1 MMKLKRLSVMNFRA
15 FENLEIEFG
24 DKLTLL
30 VGENGSG
37 KTSVLDSIAVGLGSV
52 LSLLPEVNGISF
64 RKGDIKQEN
73 GKLAPFTQIM
83 LRSNKEGVLWNR
95 IERKKGQRIPM
106 TATRIGLV
114 PLKRYIEEVVLDP
127 WRKEE
132 PFVLPVFSYYGVGRA
147 LLEVPFRRRGF
158 PKSHDRFESLNNCL
172 NANSRFKSAF
182 VWFYNK
188 ENEELRKQKEK
199 QSFQYKLPEL
209 EAVRKAI
216 TTVFPE
222 ISNPH
227 IMVNP
232 LKFAVK
238 YHGELLDIAQLSD
251 GYKTLLSLVIDLAS
265 RMAMANPQLEDPLA
279 AEAIVMIDEID
290 LHLHPEWQ
298 SRVIGDLLRTFPG
311 TQFIVT
317 THSPYILESINTHL
331 QRFKIDGLKIK
342 DKVIREVLPISPD
355 SVSAWLL
362 EGSTPESLLETR
374 SGLLDDRLV
383 HPFNKIT
390 RLFDQMRAIEW
401 EARPHD

>member
-1 MMKLKRLSVMNFRA
+1 
-15 FENLEIEFG
+15 
-24 DKLTLL
+24 
-30 VGENGSG
+30 
-37 KTSVLDSIAVGLGSV
+37 
-52 LSLLPEVNGISF
+52 
-64 RKGDIKQEN
+64 
-73 GKLAPFTQIM
+73 
-83 LRSNKEGVLWNR
+83 
-95 IERKKGQRIPM
+95 M

>member
-1 MMKLKRLSVMNFRA
+1 
-15 FENLEIEFG
+15 
-24 DKLTLL
+24 
-30 VGENGSG
+30 
-37 KTSVLDSIAVGLGSV
+37 
-52 LSLLPEVNGISF
+52 
-64 RKGDIKQEN
+64 
-73 GKLAPFTQIM
+73 
-83 LRSNKEGVLWNR
+83 
-95 IERKKGQRIPM
+95 
-106 TATRIGLV
+106 
-114 PLKRYIEEVVLDP
+114 
-127 WRKEE
+127 
-132 PFVLPVFSYYGVGRA
+132 
-147 LLEVPFRRRGF
+147 
-158 PKSHDRFESLNNCL
+158 L